1 MKFTEGSGGG
11 KEQGKTLWSDDGI
24 RYFKRAEKNWSKVY
38 KNEETMRGIYE
49 GFKHWLNEYGKEMTV
64 AKKSNKTLH
73 SVMARWTA
81 RGECNLDIN
90 AETEGIDS
98 VDDKE
103 DEGYSSDKGT
113 NLLSK
118 TWSKEEKEK
127 QKRNDERNDNNVE
140 NNKKLDKRMKGG
152 LKGNGSSSR
161 KKMIG
166 SPANS
171 DSPRRSSR
179 RTREW

>member
-1 MKFTEGSGGG
+1 
-11 KEQGKTLWSDDGI
+11 
-24 RYFKRAEKNWSKVY
+24 
-38 KNEETMRGIYE
+38 MRGIYE
-49 GFKHWLNEYGKEMTV
+49 GFEHWLNGYGKEMTV
-64 AKKSNKTLH
+64 AKNTNKTLH
-73 SVMARWTA
+73 SIMARWTA
-81 RGECNLDIN
+81 RGKRNSDIN
-90 AETEGIDS
+90 AEMEGIDS
-98 VDDKE
+98 DDDKE

-118 TWSKEEKEK
+118 TWSKEEREK

-161 KKMIG
+161 KEMIG
-166 SPANS
+166 IPANS